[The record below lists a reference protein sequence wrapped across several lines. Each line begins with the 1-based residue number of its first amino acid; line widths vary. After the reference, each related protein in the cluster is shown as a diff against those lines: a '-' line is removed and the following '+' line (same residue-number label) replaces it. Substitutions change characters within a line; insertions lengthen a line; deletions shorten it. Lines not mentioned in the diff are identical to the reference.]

1 MKNLDLIWKLAQFKN
16 KSNQKFTLWLVE
28 SPVKRLPKEKGLE
41 MPDIHWLSV
50 DEGIFKP
57 QENCNARVKYA
68 VRTYFSR
75 VGRPEDIPFTN
86 LTGQ

>member
-50 DEGIFKP
+50 DEGIFRARG
-57 QENCNARVKYA
+57 NCCAGV
-68 VRTYFSR
+68 
-75 VGRPEDIPFTN
+75 DIQCKT
-86 LTGQ
+86 